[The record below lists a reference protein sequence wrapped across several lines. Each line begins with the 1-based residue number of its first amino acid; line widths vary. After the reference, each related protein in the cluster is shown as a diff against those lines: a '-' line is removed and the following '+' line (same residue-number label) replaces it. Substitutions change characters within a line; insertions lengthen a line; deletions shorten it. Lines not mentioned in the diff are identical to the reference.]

1 MDSRILE
8 AAYRI
13 GRMELCFDMLQKYMH
28 KNPSA
33 LQEDDVL
40 RELLQ
45 KLTAYYE
52 GGQWLHDYELDEM
65 GLLPQGL
72 KRGVLSQD
80 AVYDFLEKMNIPEEV
95 KRNET

>member
-1 MDSRILE
+1 MDYKILQ
-8 AAYRI
+8 AVYRI
-13 GRMELCFDMLQKYMH
+13 AQMELRFELLQKYAKENRSAMH
-28 KNPSA
+28 ENA
-33 LQEDDVL
+33 MF

-45 KLTAYYE
+45 ELTAYYE

-80 AVYDFLEKMNIPEEV
+80 AVYNFLKQ
-95 KRNET
+95 K